1 MYTGLTRRIDNLG
14 RIVIPKEIRKSL
26 NISEGDNLEI
36 GVDGKEITLRKYYPY
51 DSVDNYIYDFTCYM
65 RIASERAGLSVD
77 NIQTLE
83 RSLDSIREIWL
94 RSFP

>member
-51 DSVDNYIYDFTCYM
+51 DSVDNYIYDFACYM
-65 RIASERAGLSVD
+65 RAASKQAEIPPEQVE
-77 NIQTLE
+77 QLE
-83 RSLDSIREIWL
+83 QAIDDIRTVWCNN
-94 RSFP
+94 FP